1 MAMLNNQMVFSFDS
15 SPMSLCVS
23 RCIRINVPYGLIS
36 CPTLSGYIPIVSPLM
51 VNSLSFPILIL
62 VLPYSYY
69 PNYPANY
76 VDTIDNDTSI
86 VQLLPSGYLT

>member
-23 RCIRINVPYGLIS
+23 RCIRINVPYGLIY

-51 VNSLSFPILIL
+51 VNSL
-62 VLPYSYY
+62 
-69 PNYPANY
+69 
-76 VDTIDNDTSI
+76 
-86 VQLLPSGYLT
+86 